1 MSYTNIF
8 GGKPIQPADV
18 SYRRIDLTDNV
29 TLSWPSSY
37 LDTIDVVAKLM
48 DVTSDNIF
56 HNIIMPPATQVSV
69 GETIIFKNIG
79 ANNFTV
85 KNSILENIILIGA
98 GQAFYVYLTDNT
110 TDAGVWGI
118 TQYGTGTSQADATTL
133 AGFGL
138 IPLDGKLNTQFAST
152 QIDDNYIVS
161 LDDRSKFFTYVG
173 GQAAFILPTPGVAGN
188 GFFFSIHNASPAGAL
203 TFIPDGAGVLIDG
216 FSTFTI
222 KPTESCTFITNGTN
236 WFSLGYGKPTLFT
249 VSILNEDLGPLQPS
263 HTLSTV
269 EANRLIHQ
277 FYGVLIGNITVN
289 YPVGIAGQFYISNMT
304 TGGYN
309 IILTIPGSSNPIQLT
324 PDSSVIVYSDGVDLH
339 SVPTEI
345 PGSLAFFDGTAAN
358 PSIRFEGDLTTGLYL
373 DSPGNLGIT
382 ISANTTVIIDSND
395 LASFVPINSFNGG
408 YYDFGINIYSL
419 IRAYD
424 NG

>member
-18 SYRRIDLTDNV
+18 SYRRIDLTEDV

-37 LDTIDVVAKLM
+37 LDTENVVAKLM
-48 DVTSDNIF
+48 DVDPNAINHS
-56 HNIIMPPATQVSV
+56 IMMPSAKEVSV
-69 GETIIFKNIG
+69 GETVIYKNIG
-79 ANNFTV
+79 ANSFTV
-85 KNSILENIILIGA
+85 RDSIGGEIAFILSGE
-98 GQAFYVYLTDNT
+98 AFYIYLTDNAT
-110 TDAGVWGI
+110 NAGVWGI
-118 TQYGTGTSQADATTL
+118 TQYGTGVSSADAVTL
-133 AGFGL
+133 AGLGL
-138 IPLDGKLNTQFAST
+138 IALNGKLNTQLSST
-152 QIDDNYIVS
+152 QKDDNYTVV
-161 LDDRSKFFTYVG
+161 LDDRAKFFTYVG
-173 GQAAFILPTPGVAGN
+173 GQAAFTLPAPGIAGN
-188 GFFFSIHNASPAGAL
+188 GFFFAVHNASPAGPL
-203 TFIPDGAGVLIDG
+203 TFIPTGVGVLIDG
-216 FSTFTI
+216 FSTFTMR
-222 KPTESCTFITNGTN
+222 PTESSILITNGTN

-249 VSILNEDLGPLQPS
+249 VNILNEDLGPLQPS

-277 FYGVLIGNITVN
+277 FYGVLTGNITVN
-289 YPVGIAGQFYISNMT
+289 YPVGIPGQFYIANMT

-309 IILTIPGSSNPIQLT
+309 IILTIPGSSAPIQLT

-345 PGSLAFFDGTAAN
+345 PYPLAFFDGTAAN

-382 ISANTTVIIDSND
+382 ASGNPTVIIDSND

-408 YYDFGINIYSL
+408 YYDYGINIYSL